1 MQFLE
6 VLLLKAVVF
15 CEHVDISVEGMNST
29 HTLLHL
35 EVLTV
40 SLKKRKTKLSYCF
53 IRDQLLYFNFPIQ
66 LYFTLT
72 FKWVCF
78 LFTLIWENMAWVSKY
93 QRYLKNIPRFNAG
106 SVPQTFFFF
115 FQIRLLTW
123 KQIYPSSCWHLVV
136 LRIALYILVLPEKP
150 LNVWGVLVNMCQKTQ
165 SHNWKTNCSLLKW
178 CLKTMSVAILFFLF

>member
-40 SLKKRKTKLSYCF
+40 SLKKRKIKLSYCF

-93 QRYLKNIPRFNAG
+93 QRYLENIPRFNAG

-115 FQIRLLTW
+115 KFASWLESRF
-123 KQIYPSSCWHLVV
+123 
-136 LRIALYILVLPEKP
+136 ILHPV
-150 LNVWGVLVNMCQKTQ
+150 G
-165 SHNWKTNCSLLKW
+165 
-178 CLKTMSVAILFFLF
+178 I